1 SSMAFLALFTSSCV
15 AFGLFNTA
23 SAFTNTFTSFYY
35 ILQYLLK
42 QLYFELLNKCFYIIL
57 QRFTTL
63 LPLFCPLF
71 FLKNFIK
78 TLDFLGIP

>member
-1 SSMAFLALFTSSCV
+1 MFF
-15 AFGLFNTA
+15 
-23 SAFTNTFTSFYY
+23 Y

-63 LPLFCPLF
+63 LPLFCPL
-71 FLKNFIK
+71 
-78 TLDFLGIP
+78 

>member
-1 SSMAFLALFTSSCV
+1 WLPLFDFITQQNPLKILIIQGVALYRYNS
-15 AFGLFNTA
+15 
-23 SAFTNTFTSFYY
+23 SAFKNTFTSFYY

-63 LPLFCPLF
+63 LPLFCPF
-71 FLKNFIK
+71 FK
-78 TLDFLGIP
+78 TKKPQA